1 MKPDSE
7 SILTPAERES
17 GIIGDDR
24 YLVEMTERL
33 QKLRLLMGEQ
43 EARKGRPKR
52 WVNRVGFA
60 GSY

>member
-7 SILTPAERES
+7 SVLSPAEREP
-17 GIIGDDR
+17 GIVGDDR

-43 EARKGRPKR
+43 QARKGRPKR
-52 WVNRVGFA
+52 WINRVGFS
-60 GSY
+60 GSH